1 MSFSPIYYE
10 QQYLLPRD
18 FMKIKW
24 KHIQQ
29 FQYFSWPMLWGSG
42 AVSRYQVGWC
52 AGPSTV
58 AFMLEKIQN
67 GSSWGWADSS
77 VVKHSYF
84 HRGPEFSSHHP
95 SWCLTPH
102 WNSSSRGPDVLSWTH
117 SAQNKNLKKK
127 NPQGSLIPHPHSWTT
142 FPEQAMWSYER
153 PQGTE
158 VTVSSTL
165 ETGMEAAV

>member
-1 MSFSPIYYE
+1 
-10 QQYLLPRD
+10 
-18 FMKIKW
+18 MKIKW

-67 GSSWGWADSS
+67 GSSWAWAVGS

-117 SAQNKNLKKK
+117 SAQNKNLKK
-127 NPQGSLIPHPHSWTT
+127 NPARVSHTSSSQLNNVPRAGYVELWKTTRHRGHCLQHSGNRNGGGSVDEGGHLPCSWSVRA
-142 FPEQAMWSYER
+142 PLVR
-153 PQGTE
+153 
-158 VTVSSTL
+158 
-165 ETGMEAAV
+165 